1 MSPAAW
7 LSPRHAH
14 QRLARHA
21 SRSDRGAREQK
32 RALLFV
38 FVQPRMRECVLACSG
53 LAAASAPA
61 DPVAG
66 RRAGDRAAAPALVA
80 RTIGLHVEYT
90 RTHTPHMRRHAR
102 TFLRAALCVLPSQA
116 LACMSPRRHAITFTW
131 TARRRPGAL
140 TLSQSSASVVPLQII
155 SCRLPAWRCQSHV
168 ACQPS
173 MPAQIRPSCRGQRRG
188 P

>member
-1 MSPAAW
+1 MPTNASPDM
-7 LSPRHAH
+7 H
-14 QRLARHA
+14 
-21 SRSDRGAREQK
+21 RGAREQK

-38 FVQPRMRECVLACSG
+38 RMHPRARPRMRECVLACSG

-66 RRAGDRAAAPALVA
+66 WRAGGRAAAPLGA
-80 RTIGLHVEYT
+80 RTIGLHEYT
-90 RTHTPHMRRHAR
+90 RTHTHAR
-102 TFLRAALCVLPSQA
+102 TFLRAALCVLRSQA

>member
-1 MSPAAW
+1 MPTNASPDV
-7 LSPRHAH
+7 H
-14 QRLARHA
+14 
-21 SRSDRGAREQK
+21 RGAREQM
-32 RALLFV
+32 RALLFLY
-38 FVQPRMRECVLACSG
+38 VQPRMRECVLACSG

-66 RRAGDRAAAPALVA
+66 RRAGGRAAAPLVA
-80 RTIGLHVEYT
+80 RTRGLHEYT
-90 RTHTPHMRRHAR
+90 RHTHAR